1 MKNSKSKS
9 RIVPSRYDTALCLI
23 GRIWSIFL
31 IDGANN
37 PTITRASIIGIRA
50 FNRVG
55 ARNTKNNMVKIII
68 VVRKNILS

>member
-1 MKNSKSKS
+1 M
-9 RIVPSRYDTALCLI
+9 I

-37 PTITRASIIGIRA
+37 PTITRASIMGMRA
-50 FNRVG
+50 FNRAG
-55 ARNTKNNMVKIII
+55 ARNNKNNMVKIII